1 MTALKEYQRLEASG
15 LWRPTAEDQRRE
27 VVVSVGEA
35 TLTISDLNDR
45 PLTHW
50 SLAALER
57 INPGQRPAIYCP
69 DGDPGETLELAAG
82 EDQMTDAIERL
93 RRAVERARPRPGRLR
108 LVGVLAVSG
117 AVLALL
123 VLWLPGAMT
132 RHAVEVVPTVK
143 RQEIGQALLGRI
155 ERVAGG
161 ACGSPETR
169 RILAR
174 LARRTGVRQIVVLP
188 SGVPD
193 ALGLP
198 GSVVVL
204 NKALLADQ
212 DDPGVAAGFVLRA
225 VAFGALAWTVP
236 ALLFAPGDPKPL
248 LRRAVA
254 DWLPADVVARRD
266 KKGFPT
272 PLQWWAQRPA
282 LRELVLDLTVAGR
295 GDADAGGGWSAPDG
309 RSAGVVFAPEYLADA
324 TALQPSELWTVMSVN
339 GWLSRLD
346 HGAYASPRS
355 GAALRAA

>member
-212 DDPGVAAGFVLRA
+212 DDPGVAAGFVLREQVRA
-225 VAFGALAWTVP
+225 ATEDPLA
-236 ALLFAPGDPKPL
+236 ALLAGAGPIATFRLLTTGEVTQRTLDRHAETLLIAP
-248 LRRAVA
+248 RAPV
-254 DWLPADVVARRD
+254 P
-266 KKGFPT
+266 
-272 PLQWWAQRPA
+272 
-282 LRELVLDLTVAGR
+282 
-295 GDADAGGGWSAPDG
+295 DA
-309 RSAGVVFAPEYLADA
+309 
-324 TALQPSELWTVMSVN
+324 ALQPAFAE
-339 GWLSRLD
+339 
-346 HGAYASPRS
+346 S
-355 GAALRAA
+355 GIDPAAFARVEGRDAAALTGPAPAGGQAKGPPAPVLPDRDWLLLQGICG